1 MALSRREFIK
11 IGGLS
16 LGALASGLSLSACGD
31 NPSAK
36 ASKLEEDLANN
47 TGNARLFTDS
57 CGRQVALS
65 TNVENIAP
73 SGAYAQVMLLSLC
86 PEKLMGLC
94 SKISKTQLE
103 FFGQQ
108 YEDLPVFGRFY
119 SRNADM
125 NYEAIIK
132 ANPDVLI
139 DVGEHK
145 KTIVQDL
152 SELQSQTGLPVVFV
166 EATLNKMANAY
177 ELLGEITQTQE
188 RAKKLSDYTN
198 DILSFAKKVKKSK
211 SKEQMPRILYSSGE
225 YGTEVHEA
233 GNVHAAVLDAVGVR
247 NVAQLSNTNSNQ
259 VSIEQIMNWNPD
271 IVILS
276 PNSYYEDIY
285 NDPSWSSVSAV
296 KNKKVYEVP
305 SIPYSWVDQPPS
317 IQQLLG
323 ILWLGN
329 LLYPKDYNFDMV
341 EKAAEFMKLYWTV
354 EPSKDKIREMLAN
367 STLLRG

>member
-1 MALSRREFIK
+1 M
-11 IGGLS
+11 
-16 LGALASGLSLSACGD
+16 
-31 NPSAK
+31 
-36 ASKLEEDLANN
+36 
-47 TGNARLFTDS
+47 
-57 CGRQVALS
+57 
-65 TNVENIAP
+65 
-73 SGAYAQVMLLSLC
+73 
-86 PEKLMGLC
+86 
-94 SKISKTQLE
+94 
-103 FFGQQ
+103 
-108 YEDLPVFGRFY
+108 
-119 SRNADM
+119 
-125 NYEAIIK
+125 
-132 ANPDVLI
+132 LI